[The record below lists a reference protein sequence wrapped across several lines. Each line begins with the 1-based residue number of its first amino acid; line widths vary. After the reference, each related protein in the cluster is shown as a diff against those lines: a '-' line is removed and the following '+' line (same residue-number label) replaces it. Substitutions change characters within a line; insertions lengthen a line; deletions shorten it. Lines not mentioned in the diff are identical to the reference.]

1 MCYAESKKGVGIDMS
16 EITGEWKLPKNVRQI
31 GEGSGSTV
39 IYVEDY
45 VITFLEE
52 LSQSEQPKNAV
63 LLGTVRENEGKKY
76 IFADGAL
83 EVLEEE
89 DQSGADREKYFKDKN
104 VVGWFLSNRESPFV
118 MKKES
123 VQELAGQG
131 QILIVRDVQEEET
144 LVFLLEDENPVQ
156 QSGYYIYYEKNVAM
170 REYMIAKKGGK
181 SVEEE
186 QPVKDEAIRRFR
198 RIVRKKNENKETQEK
213 KKWTL
218 PSAGR
223 LSYLVGGGLT
233 ATILALG
240 VTMIYNY
247 DHMKEVERNLAML
260 TSNIDSQSQYLDQ
273 DGTTP
278 VMLHLEEEMTEVLT
292 ESETEAQTEEP
303 VMQQGENVQTGETE
317 QETMQAEETLRQQ
330 DAGKEK
336 QEILQEQNLQ
346 GESETV
352 VHTAEEETES
362 QGQEAKETS
371 ALATT
376 AGRASYIVRAGDT
389 LAGISEMYYGNLE
402 KVEEICTLNG
412 IDDENTILPGQKILL
427 P

>member
-1 MCYAESKKGVGIDMS
+1 
-16 EITGEWKLPKNVRQI
+16 
-31 GEGSGSTV
+31 
-39 IYVEDY
+39 
-45 VITFLEE
+45 
-52 LSQSEQPKNAV
+52 
-63 LLGTVRENEGKKY
+63 
-76 IFADGAL
+76 
-83 EVLEEE
+83 
-89 DQSGADREKYFKDKN
+89 
-104 VVGWFLSNRESPFV
+104 
-118 MKKES
+118 
-123 VQELAGQG
+123 
-131 QILIVRDVQEEET
+131 
-144 LVFLLEDENPVQ
+144 
-156 QSGYYIYYEKNVAM
+156 
-170 REYMIAKKGGK
+170 
-181 SVEEE
+181 
-186 QPVKDEAIRRFR
+186 
-198 RIVRKKNENKETQEK
+198 
-213 KKWTL
+213 
-218 PSAGR
+218 
-223 LSYLVGGGLT
+223 VGGGLT

-273 DGTTP
+273 DGTAP
-278 VMLHLEEEMTEVLT
+278 VMLHLEEEMTDVLT